1 MKKIMLLTVF
11 LVVMVQHCFALD
23 PSFINKFEGTWY
35 DDAGN
40 VFMTIS
46 NGHINGAKVVDIGTP
61 IGSNSGGSAN
71 VRVIDDKGYRD
82 IYFEWICHTVNP
94 LLQINNSINLHKAKD
109 PRTFESVGGIY
120 LGMPQSEV
128 LKRYGKPDLIDD
140 KDNPSIVRW
149 LYRNDRWIIGFT
161 FGCVSEIAIFANST
175 RRFDW
180 SGFNCYNSPD
190 EYRKK
195 YNMNYDNI
203 STGEHFSFA
212 KPTSDYRQ
220 IGCVV
225 MSMFRT

>member
-94 LLQINNSINLHKAKD
+94 LLQINNSINLHKA
-109 PRTFESVGGIY
+109 R
-120 LGMPQSEV
+120 L
-128 LKRYGKPDLIDD
+128 
-140 KDNPSIVRW
+140 
-149 LYRNDRWIIGFT
+149 
-161 FGCVSEIAIFANST
+161 
-175 RRFDW
+175 
-180 SGFNCYNSPD
+180 
-190 EYRKK
+190 
-195 YNMNYDNI
+195 
-203 STGEHFSFA
+203 
-212 KPTSDYRQ
+212 
-220 IGCVV
+220 
-225 MSMFRT
+225 